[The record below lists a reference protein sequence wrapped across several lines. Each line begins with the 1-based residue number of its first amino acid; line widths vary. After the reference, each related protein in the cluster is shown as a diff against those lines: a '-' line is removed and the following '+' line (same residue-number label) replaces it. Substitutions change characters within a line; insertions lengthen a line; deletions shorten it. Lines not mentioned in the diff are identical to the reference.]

1 MSSSAPDL
9 SEPATLLLGL
19 DMELRS
25 IRPEPKYFA
34 RLEDAVRYAIE
45 SLSNDEKRG
54 AYIRL
59 EKDHRTLRLAEI
71 EALFK
76 AL

>member
-25 IRPEPKYFA
+25 IGPEPKYFA

-45 SLSNDEKRG
+45 TLSNDEKRS

-71 EALFK
+71 ESLVK